1 MTYYTVHDR
10 LRRTRGKATSLEC
23 VQCGERA
30 RDWAYQH
37 TSSDEKID
45 PRTGRVYSEDPSAY
59 DPMCR
64 KCHISLDNLKTPH
77 VGSARREGARRSAEK
92 LTALRRSDSSEGDRL
107 RGVSRENAKTWNT
120 KVREHRERDPEFDAK
135 MREHHVR
142 LGVAN
147 IPVLQKAWSKPG
159 PRGSTKT
166 NKMRRVCADCGKESS
181 PGPMSLHLSKTG
193 HSGYTPKKEAL

>member
-37 TSSDEKID
+37 TSSDEKVD
-45 PRTGRVYSEDPSAY
+45 PATGRVYSDDPSDYA
-59 DPMCR
+59 PMCR
-64 KCHISLDNLKTPH
+64 KCHIILDNQKTPH
-77 VGSARREGARRSAEK
+77 VGSARREGSRRSAEK
-92 LTALRRSDSSEGDRL
+92 LTALRQSDSSDGDRL
-107 RGVSRENAKTWNT
+107 RSVSRENAKTWNT

>member
-1 MTYYTVHDR
+1 MSYYTAHRKLKD
-10 LRRTRGKATSLEC
+10 TRGRASSLDC
-23 VQCGERA
+23 CQCGGRA

-37 TSSDEKID
+37 TSSDEKVD
-45 PRTGRVYSEDPSAY
+45 PQTGRVYSDDPRDY
-59 DPMCR
+59 EPMCR
-64 KCHISLDNLKTPH
+64 ACHISLDNLKTPH

-92 LTALRRSDSSEGDRL
+92 LTALRRSDSPDGDRL
-107 RGVSRENAKTWNT
+107 RSVSRENAKTWNA

-135 MREHHVR
+135 MREHHTR
-142 LGVAN
+142 LGIAN

-166 NKMRRVCADCGKESS
+166 NKMRRVCVDCGKESS

-193 HSGYTPKKEAL
+193 HSGYTSGKGAL